1 MSKKTI
7 YFMRHGETLFNSLHK
22 IQGASDSPLTQRGIK
37 QAEIAREYFNDLGI
51 QFDAAYSSTQERASD
66 TLELVTD
73 LPYERLKGIKEWNF
87 GIYEGEP
94 AHLVPRDQFNHYFK
108 AFGGEDVDDV
118 ISRVKDALAYMVQGD
133 EDETILAVA
142 HGLILKVIYELFKET
157 KQVEDYEGSLP
168 NCAILKFE
176 YKEDQYSL
184 VEIVE
189 HDFSDLV
196 D

>member
-37 QAEIAREYFNDLGI
+37 QAEIAREYFKDLDI
-51 QFDAAYSSTQERASD
+51 QFDKAYSSTQERASD

-94 AHLVPRDQFNHYFK
+94 AHLVPRDQFNNYFK

-118 ISRVKDALAYMVQGD
+118 TNRIQEALAYMVQSD

-142 HGLILKVIYELFKET
+142 HGLILKVIYEMFKET
-157 KQVEDYEGSLP
+157 KQVDDYEGSLP

-176 YKEDQYSL
+176 YTEDQYTL